1 MSGFVRLNVFVRFLC
16 TRFGR
21 PVLSSRVFVVI
32 GTSRSSF
39 GGGSIALNSYAL
51 IWSGSHVSIAGKFN
65 AADFF
70 AVNGMCFFL
79 NLIVS

>member
-1 MSGFVRLNVFVRFLC
+1 MYGLLLC
-16 TRFGR
+16 
-21 PVLSSRVFVVI
+21 VFVVFVTS
-32 GTSRSSF
+32 GTRSSF

-51 IWSGSHVSIAGKFN
+51 TYSGSDSYISGKFK

-79 NLIVS
+79 NFTVL